1 MSSIERELP
10 LDTILLY
17 RNLVDYQVYVFFTS
31 QCDPSSVNKSKNLK
45 VRLYIYDSSVIVFRS
60 RRIGHPSGGR
70 MNNEIYPII

>member
-45 VRLYIYDSSVIVFRS
+45 VQLYIYDSSVIESRS

-70 MNNEIYPII
+70 MNNEIYSII